1 MIVLVDPACD
11 WTQGKLE
18 LGERKERSNTHLPH
32 FSPVKGIVLHGG
44 AGTRLRPLTHTGP
57 KQLIPIANKPVSQ
70 YGVEDMIA
78 CGITE
83 IAFVLGDVH
92 PEKVRDY
99 YGDGSRFNAKFAFI
113 TQGEPLG
120 IAHAVNLCKDFVG
133 DSAFIVYLGDNLI
146 KGGVKKYA
154 DDFLASNLDA
164 MILLT
169 IVRNPSQFGVARL
182 AENGRL
188 AELQE
193 KPKSPPS
200 NLALTGIYLFRPA
213 IFDAIKKLR
222 PSWRNELEITEAIQT
237 LLESGYNVD
246 YRKVEGWWKDTGTP
260 EDILDSNRLILDGLT
275 SKIEGI
281 CEDFGSVQGQ
291 VALGR
296 GSRIAKGAVV
306 RGPCVIGSDTVIGP
320 GVYIGPYTSIGNR
333 VSFSRGEMEDSIVMD
348 NCQIEIGN
356 RITSSIIG
364 QHCSI
369 TSDTASS
376 KGRLSLT
383 LGENCEIRL

>member
-1 MIVLVDPACD
+1 M
-11 WTQGKLE
+11 
-18 LGERKERSNTHLPH
+18 
-32 FSPVKGIVLHGG
+32 KGIILHGG

-70 YGVEDMIA
+70 YGVEDLIT
-78 CGITE
+78 CGIRE

-92 PEKVRDY
+92 PEKVKDY

-133 DSAFIVYLGDNLI
+133 DSAFIAYLGDNLI

-154 DDFLASNLDA
+154 DDFQASNLDA

-169 IVRNPSQFGVARL
+169 AVRNPTQFGVARL
-182 AENGRL
+182 NENGRL

-193 KPKSPPS
+193 KPKNPPS
-200 NLALTGIYLFRPA
+200 NLALTGIYFFRPA

-222 PSWRNELEITEAIQT
+222 PSWRNELEITEAIQA
-237 LLESGYNVD
+237 LLESGYKVD

-260 EDILDSNRLILDGLT
+260 EDILDSNRLVLDGLIP
-275 SKIEGI
+275 KIEGI
-281 CEDFGSVQGQ
+281 CEEMGSIQGR

-306 RGPCVIGSDTVIGP
+306 RGPCVIGNDTTIGSE
-320 GVYIGPYTSIGNR
+320 VYIGPYTSIGSR
-333 VSFSRGEMEDSIVMD
+333 VSFLQGEIEDSIVMD
-348 NCQIEIGN
+348 NCRIEISN

-369 TSDTASS
+369 TSGTSASN
-376 KGRLSLT
+376 GRLSLT

>member
-1 MIVLVDPACD
+1 
-11 WTQGKLE
+11 
-18 LGERKERSNTHLPH
+18 
-32 FSPVKGIVLHGG
+32 VKGIVLHGG

-78 CGITE
+78 CGVRE

-92 PEKVRDY
+92 PEKVKDY
-99 YGDGSRFNAKFAFI
+99 YGDGSRFNTKFAFI

-120 IAHAVNLCKDFVG
+120 IAHAVSLCEGFIG

-146 KGGVKKYA
+146 KGGVKKYV
-154 DDFLASNLDA
+154 DDFLASTLDA

-169 IVRNPSQFGVARL
+169 AVRNPSQFGVARL

-188 AELQE
+188 MELQE
-193 KPKSPPS
+193 KPKNPPS

-213 IFDAIKKLR
+213 IFGAIKKLQ
-222 PSWRNELEITEAIQT
+222 PSWRNELEITDAIQT
-237 LLESGYNVD
+237 LLESGYQVD

-260 EDILDSNRLILDGLT
+260 EDILDSNRLLLDDIT
-275 SKIEGI
+275 PKIEGNL
-281 CEDFGSVQGQ
+281 EEVGSIQGR

-296 GSRIAKGAVV
+296 GSRIVKGAVV
-306 RGPCVIGSDTVIGP
+306 RGPCIIGTDSTIGS
-320 GVYIGPYTSIGNR
+320 GVYIGPYTSIGNH
-333 VSFSRGEMEDSIVMD
+333 VSFSRGEIEDSIVMD
-348 NCQIEIGN
+348 NCRIEISN

-369 TSDTASS
+369 ISGTTAST
-376 KGRLSLT
+376 GRLSLT